1 MVGLEWLLAIATI
14 GLTYPYDIY
23 PLLLGLAAR
32 IFARPCAATD
42 DLPSV
47 AILVS
52 AFNEES
58 RILEKIGN
66 FDALD
71 YPPDRIEMWIG
82 TDGSMDRTAEIVRAA
97 NHPRVHLVERP
108 QRSGKTAVL
117 NDLAH
122 RTRAAILVF
131 TDATGHFRPDAVR
144 LLVRPL
150 TDPRVGLASGRA
162 LIRKGE
168 GNVEVEGA
176 YYRLDSWMKNKE
188 GLCGW
193 LAGAL
198 GPIYALRANLYRDLP
213 PEFINDLAHP
223 CQVVAAGF
231 EARFEPRAVSEEPAG
246 DQAGR
251 EFDRQTRIAAQ
262 ASYLLL
268 HESWI
273 LLRNRRWGMLWTVT
287 SHKWLRWV
295 AGIWIL
301 LGWIALAGL
310 SPAWAA
316 AAIGLL
322 FLVLVGWRAG
332 ARWAGLPMFFIIVH
346 CAYLNG
352 LWRALS
358 GDRYLVWKPRAG

>member
-1 MVGLEWLLAIATI
+1 MGWLLAIATL
-14 GLTYPYDIY
+14 GLTYPYAIY
-23 PLLLGLAAR
+23 PLLLGVASR
-32 IFARPCAATD
+32 IFARPAVPGA

-47 AILVS
+47 AVLVS

-58 RILEKIGN
+58 RILEKITN
-66 FDALD
+66 FDAFD

-82 TDGSMDRTAEIVRAA
+82 TDGSTDRTAEIVREA
-97 NHPRVHLVERP
+97 NHARVHLLERR

-122 RTRAAILVF
+122 RTQARVLVF

-144 LLVRPL
+144 LLAGTL
-150 TDPRVGLASGRA
+150 TDPRVGLVSGRA
-162 LIRKGE
+162 LIRGSD
-168 GNVEVEGA
+168 GNVAVEGA
-176 YYRLDSWMKNKE
+176 YYRLDSWMKDRE
-188 GLCGW
+188 GACGW

-198 GPIYALRANLYRDLP
+198 GPIYALRADLYSDLP

-246 DQAGR
+246 DHAGR

-262 ASYLLL
+262 ASYLLV
-268 HESWI
+268 HQSWI
-273 LLRNRRWGMLWTVT
+273 LLRKRRWGMLWTLV
-287 SHKWLRWV
+287 SHKWLRWI
-295 AGIWIL
+295 AGIWIP

-310 SPAWAA
+310 SPALAA
-316 AAIGLL
+316 AALALL
-322 FLVLVGWRAG
+322 ILVVLGWRAR
-332 ARWAGLPMFFIIVH
+332 ARWAAIPMFFIIVH

-352 LWRALS
+352 LWCALQ